1 MNIMKFLRTPI
12 LRNIWE
18 CLLLYQSKLLMFH
31 YYIAACFTALKRQSI
46 CNAIFSFI
54 FFLFLFFVKL
64 KPLCDKKTT
73 REKIIRSFFCVF
85 MIDSFQFWR
94 CSTKGASLQKE
105 PHRAT
110 KITSRVGVSGTQ
122 SLPF

>member
-1 MNIMKFLRTPI
+1 MLESLFNKVAGLQVSRRGTLLKRDSNKVVFCYEYYEILKNTH

-85 MIDSFQFWR
+85 MIDSF
-94 CSTKGASLQKE
+94 
-105 PHRAT
+105 
-110 KITSRVGVSGTQ
+110 
-122 SLPF
+122 